1 MQQVASARAFPLG
14 PVCFRVYTAPPKSIP
29 CTPSLLPSQVK
40 PILALSLSSVHFN
53 FKEDKWN
60 PHLRDYTTSLPT
72 FIFLLPTPRIPL
84 LPPPPPPQNWQPGLI
99 FQLKGLF
106 LSPLPSLRTRTHRW
120 PLTTKAG
127 CDSRRGEE
135 NRGIQEGEPWDV
147 QLGDPGQAAEG
158 RTLRPQHCA
167 LR

>member
-14 PVCFRVYTAPPKSIP
+14 PVCFRVYTAAPKTIP

-60 PHLRDYTTSLPT
+60 PHLRDYTTPLPT

-84 LPPPPPPQNWQPGLI
+84 LPPPSTPKLAAWLNFSI
-99 FQLKGLF
+99 KRAFS
-106 LSPLPSLRTRTHRW
+106 LSPSLSPHTHAPVAIDHKSRLRLPTWRRKSRNTR
-120 PLTTKAG
+120 
-127 CDSRRGEE
+127 
-135 NRGIQEGEPWDV
+135 
-147 QLGDPGQAAEG
+147 G
-158 RTLRPQHCA
+158 RTLGCSAGRSGTGC
-167 LR
+167 